1 MFNQNLI
8 VAIKADK
15 KVLREVKD
23 TAFLPFGK
31 EYSILI
37 KNMDSRRAQV
47 RIWIDGTDA
56 TEDSFL
62 VVNGH
67 TEVEIERFIKKGN
80 LKEGNKFK
88 FIERTANIEKHRGS
102 KLDDGFIRVE
112 FQFEKIYPP
121 APYWNNGYTLGG
133 VLTTQTYGNDYCGS
147 MNTMTNSSPAYKG
160 SAMRSMNA
168 APTMATASAA
178 TVTANTISTNSV
190 FTAQSS
196 VDLNSLDATP
206 SAAPNE
212 AGITVPGG
220 HSDQTFTTVGWFAVE
235 PQKHIIVLKLLGE
248 SPEGKKVE
256 APVTVKTKPACITCG
271 RVNKA
276 GSKFCSECGTSLTL
290 F

>member
-1 MFNQNLI
+1 MFNQNII

-15 KVLREVKD
+15 KVLRELKD
-23 TAFLPFGK
+23 TAYLPFGK

-62 VVNGH
+62 VVNGNS
-67 TEVEIERFIKKGN
+67 EVEVERFIKKGN

-102 KLDDGFIRVE
+102 KVDDGFIRVE
-112 FQFEKIYPP
+112 FQFEKIYQPVNT
-121 APYWNNGYTLGG
+121 WNHGYTLGG
-133 VLTTQTYGNDYCGS
+133 HTTHTFGGDYCGS
-147 MNTMTNSSPAYKG
+147 MTVMTNSTPAYKG
-160 SAMRSMNA
+160 TAMRSMNA
-168 APTMATASAA
+168 SPTASAA
-178 TVTANTISTNSV
+178 TATATANTISTNSV
-190 FTAQSS
+190 FTAQSAAANPDWLES
-196 VDLNSLDATP
+196 TP
-206 SAAPNE
+206 SVAPND

-235 PQKHIIVLKLLGE
+235 PQKHVIVLKLLGE
-248 SPEGKKVE
+248 SPEGKKV
-256 APVTVKTKPACITCG
+256 AVPVTVKTKPACVTCG
-271 RVNKA
+271 KLNKA
-276 GSKFCSECGTSLTL
+276 SSKFCGECGTSLTL

>member
-1 MFNQNLI
+1 MFKENLI

-15 KVLREVKD
+15 KVLREIKD
-23 TAFLPFGK
+23 TAYIPFGK

-62 VVNGH
+62 VVNGN

-112 FQFEKIYPP
+112 FQFEKTYPSLSTWHHGHTLLTNT
-121 APYWNNGYTLGG
+121 YDNG
-133 VLTTQTYGNDYCGS
+133 YCGS
-147 MNTMTNSSPAYKG
+147 MTTLTNSTPAYKG

-168 APTMATASAA
+168 GPTMATASAA
-178 TVTANTISTNSV
+178 TANTISSNSV
-190 FTAQSS
+190 FTAQSAS
-196 VDLNSLDATP
+196 NPDWLETTTN
-206 SAAPNE
+206 AAPND
-212 AGITVPGG
+212 AGITVPGA
-220 HSDQTFTTVGWFAVE
+220 HSTQQFTTVGWFAVE
-235 PQKHIIVLKLLGE
+235 TQKHVIALKLLGE

-256 APVTVKTKPACITCG
+256 APVTVKAKPACVTCG

-276 GSKFCSECGTSLTL
+276 SSKFCSECGTSLTL